1 MGLMQEIN
9 ESIIKEIGKNGQ
21 KHQSCIL
28 QIEWTLDE
36 QRLATQGKFDCH
48 EQLKASLILSW

>member
-1 MGLMQEIN
+1 MRVSL
-9 ESIIKEIGKNGQ
+9 KKIGKNGQ